1 MAAVTAAILVKS
13 VIIQSVS
20 DRDDRDTPA
29 DCSAVPG
36 WQPVQL
42 QGAQHPAVFS
52 PRSCRIWGG
61 KEAAVPAFGA
71 REDGA
76 GICRWSV

>member
-1 MAAVTAAILVKS
+1 MTGTTGTLQLIAGAVT
-13 VIIQSVS
+13 
-20 DRDDRDTPA
+20 
-29 DCSAVPG
+29 G

-52 PRSCRIWGG
+52 PRSCGIQGG
-61 KEAAVPAFGA
+61 KEAAVPACGA

-76 GICRWSV
+76 GICHWSI